1 MCLSASPAAAREREA
16 PKEENCR
23 KAIETGLEPLRRIPA
38 DLTKRDDEDR
48 RKLLADM
55 ERLVE
60 EKRRAGLS
68 ECRFW
73 GQLMVKAFNQ

>member
-1 MCLSASPAAAREREA
+1 M
-16 PKEENCR
+16 
-23 KAIETGLEPLRRIPA
+23 RRIPA